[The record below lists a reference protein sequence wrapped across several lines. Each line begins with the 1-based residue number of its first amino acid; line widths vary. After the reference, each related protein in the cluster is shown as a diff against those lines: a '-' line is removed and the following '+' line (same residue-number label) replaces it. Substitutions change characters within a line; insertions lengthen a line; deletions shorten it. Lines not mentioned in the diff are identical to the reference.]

1 MKKELVIK
9 VAKRVGPVI
18 MTGLGITAIMNVREL
33 KRQRNQAVSELCSL
47 EVGIKIQEVMI
58 DNLLEVNE
66 KLFKE
71 NQSLK
76 ESAVSKKKKV

>member
-1 MKKELVIK
+1 MKKELVIRVVK
-9 VAKRVGPVI
+9 VVGPVI
-18 MTGLGITAIMNVREL
+18 MTGLGVTAIMNVRDL

-47 EVGIKIQEVMI
+47 EVDIKIQEVVI
-58 DNLLEVNE
+58 ENLLDVNE

-76 ESAVSKKKKV
+76 ESTSKKKKV